1 MNLLVKEGRGSMGN
15 NTEKERKQIEALRL
29 QNQVIRRI
37 CELRLK
43 VSKLNPLVHE
53 DIYKIIDKDLDVI
66 ESILNNVRNDEN
78 TILNYFKEQL
88 LKIGNSNP
96 NKTIKNS
103 DYHTLLTNLRLNNKI
118 TVTEAK
124 EVNKFL
130 EENGIKVVSD
140 EEEEITHQRKPF

>member
-1 MNLLVKEGRGSMGN
+1 MEY
-15 NTEKERKQIEALRL
+15 NTERNKNQIEALRL

-53 DIYKIIDKDLDVI
+53 NIYKIIDKDLDVI

-78 TILNYFKEQL
+78 IVLNYFKEQL
-88 LKIGNSNP
+88 LKIGNNNP

-103 DYHTLLTNLRLNNKI
+103 DYHTLLNNLKLNNKI
-118 TVTEAK
+118 TVSEAK

-140 EEEEITHQRKPF
+140 EEEITHQRKPF

>member
-1 MNLLVKEGRGSMGN
+1 MGN
-15 NTEKERKQIEALRL
+15 NTEKERKQTEALRL

-53 DIYKIIDKDLDVI
+53 NIYKIIDKDLDVI

-96 NKTIKNS
+96 NKTINNS
-103 DYHTLLTNLRLNNKI
+103 DYHTLLNNLKLNNKI
-118 TVTEAK
+118 TITEAK
-124 EVNKFL
+124 EIKKFL
-130 EENGIKVVSD
+130 EENGIKVLSY
-140 EEEEITHQRKPF
+140 EEEIAHQRKPF